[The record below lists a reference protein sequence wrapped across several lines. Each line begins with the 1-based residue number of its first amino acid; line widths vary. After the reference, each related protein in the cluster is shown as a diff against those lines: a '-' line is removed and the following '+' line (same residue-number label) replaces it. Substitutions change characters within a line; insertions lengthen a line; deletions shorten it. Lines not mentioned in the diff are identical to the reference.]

1 MLVLDDLHWG
11 DKPTLLLLKHLVA
24 SRSVSRLLIIA
35 TYRDTD
41 LSASDPLA
49 DVLADLRRESG
60 VERLAL
66 SGLADFEL
74 IELLHVLT
82 GHDVDDRGVEIAHAL
97 SRETDGNPFFM
108 LELLRH
114 FAESNVFVQRDD
126 GRWTM
131 QGEFTDLGIPQ
142 SIREVVGRRVAR
154 LGEGAVRALGAAAV
168 IGRDFD
174 LDLLDAITN
183 AGEEELLD
191 VLDAA
196 LQAGIV
202 SEVTGAA
209 ERYTFSHAL
218 IEHTLYDDLSAAR
231 RRRVHLRVAEAL
243 EALPLDR
250 RMHRVG
256 ELAYHWAEATRALD
270 SAKAVDYA
278 RLAGER
284 ALAQL
289 APDEAVRWYDQALE
303 LLKQQPDYAAR
314 THAELLIG
322 LGTAQR
328 HGGDRA
334 FRDTL
339 LGAANVAATAGA
351 DDLLVRAALANSRG
365 QVSSVNQLDTAR
377 VAVLRDA
384 IRVSEPHSSERARL
398 LVLQATEMSHAVHAD
413 EIEPLVEEGIAIAR
427 RVGNP
432 ATLSQ
437 VLHLAHGALMVPSNL
452 AERIDRTAEN
462 LVLSEQLGDPIGRWS
477 ASFDRVLTMMQIGDV
492 AEVDR
497 HLGIVQALAAGI
509 DEPGLRYF
517 AATLAAGRALT
528 AGRFAEVEA
537 AANEILDIGS
547 RSGQPDVLTLYGAFL
562 LSLRR
567 DQGRIAELIDMI
579 ATMVEDNPA
588 ITLARPSLA
597 MCFSELDRLDEA
609 REIFTADAANHFSHL
624 LYNTAGWITGV
635 CFYSEVCARL
645 DAAEAAGELTTMLE
659 PYADHIA
666 CGGQFCSGSVR
677 YYLGLLATT
686 RRDFDTADLHFSEAL
701 TANERI
707 GAPVWSARSRIEW
720 ARMLLMRRRPGDDS
734 TARELLEHAHAV
746 GEALGAAVLE
756 RRATE
761 LLNA

>member
-1 MLVLDDLHWG
+1 MSSRAAVSVLFSDVVDSTATAARLGPESAESLRRTYFGLLRSGVTAAGGTEVKSIGDGLMVVFPSVSAALACGVTTQQEIDRYNQVAAEPLRVRIGISFGEVDLIEDDYFGTPVVEAARLCALAQGGQILTCELVRQVVGGRGDHEFVSLGPRELKGLPLPVEVCSVVWASAPGAPLPPRLDYDQAVRFSGREQQLETLNSALKEVRGGTSKLVLVSGEAGIGKTRLATELARGANDDGATVLYGRCDEDLGVAYQPWIESLGHLVCHAPDSLLAEYVEAHGGELLRLVPGLQARRPEVVAPPESDPEAERYLLFGAVTALLASASALAPVVLVLDDLHWG

-398 LVLQATEMSHAVHAD
+398 LVLQATEMSHAVH
-413 EIEPLVEEGIAIAR
+413 
-427 RVGNP
+427 
-432 ATLSQ
+432 
-437 VLHLAHGALMVPSNL
+437 
-452 AERIDRTAEN
+452 
-462 LVLSEQLGDPIGRWS
+462 
-477 ASFDRVLTMMQIGDV
+477 
-492 AEVDR
+492 
-497 HLGIVQALAAGI
+497 
-509 DEPGLRYF
+509 
-517 AATLAAGRALT
+517 
-528 AGRFAEVEA
+528 
-537 AANEILDIGS
+537 
-547 RSGQPDVLTLYGAFL
+547 
-562 LSLRR
+562 
-567 DQGRIAELIDMI
+567 
-579 ATMVEDNPA
+579 
-588 ITLARPSLA
+588 
-597 MCFSELDRLDEA
+597 
-609 REIFTADAANHFSHL
+609 
-624 LYNTAGWITGV
+624 
-635 CFYSEVCARL
+635 
-645 DAAEAAGELTTMLE
+645 
-659 PYADHIA
+659 
-666 CGGQFCSGSVR
+666 
-677 YYLGLLATT
+677 
-686 RRDFDTADLHFSEAL
+686 
-701 TANERI
+701 
-707 GAPVWSARSRIEW
+707 
-720 ARMLLMRRRPGDDS
+720 
-734 TARELLEHAHAV
+734 
-746 GEALGAAVLE
+746 
-756 RRATE
+756 
-761 LLNA
+761 